1 MNKEKAA
8 VRVQF
13 EDRLNDLNHELEGDL
28 AFLAVRTEEGG
39 LSSCLAGGLIEKADA
54 IALIAYGA
62 ANVVKRLGE
71 TEEQA
76 EQFGIHFIRAF
87 GFAMKRESP
96 EPEINIW
103 RDDDEDDDE

>member
-1 MNKEKAA
+1 MKENKAA
-8 VRVQF
+8 VRVIF
-13 EDRLNDLNHELEGDL
+13 EDRLNGIAHDLKGSL
-28 AFLAVRTEEGG
+28 AFVAMRTEDGG
-39 LSSCLAGGLIEKADA
+39 LSACLAGGPIDKAES

-103 RDDDEDDDE
+103 RDEDEDSDC